1 MVGILSFLLMD
12 LDQLLFDDAL
22 QRHIIGDAARDV
34 AMLSS
39 TRDSLIGE
47 FSMDTT
53 DSLEGAPLRPAFIV
67 DFCKT
72 PAAQVPTL
80 NFDDI
85 LSGPPWARLWLILTL
100 IAVSPSLF
108 EAIRA
113 TSNPIHR
120 AWLLGASAPLVIPS
134 FRERYFKS
142 LCGSFNKGQVE
153 SNCKTPIEIVTSE
166 LFIYSLLKGK

>member
-1 MVGILSFLLMD
+1 MD
-12 LDQLLFDDAL
+12 LEQLLFDDAL
-22 QRHIIGDAARDV
+22 QRHVIGDAARDV

-39 TRDSLIGE
+39 TRDALIGD
-47 FSMDTT
+47 FSDDTT
-53 DSLEGAPLRPAFIV
+53 DAFEGAPLRPAFIV

-72 PAAQVPTL
+72 PAPQAPAL
-80 NFDDI
+80 DFDAI

-120 AWLLGASAPLVIPS
+120 AWLMGTSAPLGIPS

-142 LCGSFNKGQVE
+142 LCGSFSKGRVE

>member
-1 MVGILSFLLMD
+1 MD

-39 TRDSLIGE
+39 TRDALIGE